1 MMQAAVINRQIEWLK
16 NKTLQSSAGNEFLF
30 VYKGFL
36 SRICSGR
43 LYNLKQAAVMRKIW
57 KSGT

>member
-1 MMQAAVINRQIEWLK
+1 MINRQIEWLK

-43 LYNLKQAAVMRKIW
+43 LLNLKHAAVTRKI
-57 KSGT
+57 